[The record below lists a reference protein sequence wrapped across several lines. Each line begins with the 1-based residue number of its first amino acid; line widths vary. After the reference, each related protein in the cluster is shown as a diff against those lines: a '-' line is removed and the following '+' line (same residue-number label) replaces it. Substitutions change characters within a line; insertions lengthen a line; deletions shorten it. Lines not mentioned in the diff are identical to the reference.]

1 MSFLA
6 PVVKDGLYEE
16 VFCLKDMSIIHIDL
30 GNIEVRKGES
40 YHSYIGEEY
49 LDEYSPQNR
58 FLVKVGS
65 FLWPFD
71 KKHFGTLRELRER
84 KLNDLGL

>member
-1 MSFLA
+1 MIFA
-6 PVVKDGLYEE
+6 PIVNKKLYVE
-16 VFCLKDMSIIHIDL
+16 VFCLKNMSIIHIDL
-30 GNIEVRKGES
+30 GNIEVIEGES
-40 YHSYIGEEY
+40 YQSYIGENLE
-49 LDEYSPQNR
+49 EWSPDNK

-71 KKHFGTLRELRER
+71 KKNFGTLRELRER

>member
-1 MSFLA
+1 MSLLA
-6 PVVKDGLYEE
+6 PGVKDGLYEE
-16 VFCLKDMSIIHIDL
+16 VYCLKDMSMIHVDF
-30 GNIEVRKGES
+30 GNIEVKEGES

-58 FLVKVGS
+58 FLVKVGA
-65 FLWPFD
+65 FLWPFN

-84 KLNDLGL
+84 KLNDLGI

>member
-6 PVVKDGLYEE
+6 PIVKDGLYEE
-16 VFCLKDMSIIHIDL
+16 VYCLKDMSIIHIDY
-30 GNIEVRKGES
+30 GNVEVKEGEK
-40 YHSYIGEEY
+40 YQSYIGEHLE
-49 LDEYSPQNR
+49 EWSPQNK
-58 FLVKVGS
+58 FLVRVGA

-71 KKHFGTLRELRER
+71 KKHFGTLRQLRER

>member
-1 MSFLA
+1 MSLFA
-6 PVVKDGLYEE
+6 PIVKDGLYEE

-30 GNIEVRKGES
+30 GNVEVKEGEK
-40 YHSYIGEEY
+40 YQSYIGEH
-49 LDEYSPQNR
+49 LDEWSPQNK

-71 KKHFGTLRELRER
+71 KKYFGTLRQLRER

>member
-6 PVVKDGLYEE
+6 PIVKDGLYEE

-30 GNIEVRKGES
+30 GNVEVKEGES
-40 YHSYIGEEY
+40 YQSYIGEY
-49 LDEYSPQNR
+49 LEEWSPQNK

-71 KKHFGTLRELRER
+71 KKHFGTLRQLRER